1 MPKLTVKRSCGCW
14 ETHIYRSTPRAAQT
28 LISRLQ
34 AGPCA
39 RCRDR
44 QHLRPAVPSNAKKTS
59 CQRSDRARVAEGSP
73 NRPAPLLAR

>member
-44 QHLRPAVPSNAKKTS
+44 QHLRPMQGPAA
-59 CQRSDRARVAEGSP
+59 
-73 NRPAPLLAR
+73 PAPGGPFEREEDELPAE

>member
-44 QHLRPAVPSNAKKTS
+44 RNPPKEERK
-59 CQRSDRARVAEGSP
+59 
-73 NRPAPLLAR
+73 